1 MRRPSFTV
9 IKRQYSTQRIGCC
22 SGVGTGCV
30 FVLELRC
37 AALRC
42 GCDCGSGSPTDE
54 DCETGGAR
62 HETRLLCA
70 GSGTGS
76 GTGSCRSGAVPPAT
90 LRQGPLYGVHVCVSL
105 APNRASRAAAQ
116 QAAQAQDSLLHPA
129 LHLVGAVGYC
139 CHGSIQ

>member
-1 MRRPSFTV
+1 MSCGADA
-9 IKRQYSTQRIGCC
+9 IAG
-22 SGVGTGCV
+22 
-30 FVLELRC
+30 
-37 AALRC
+37 AALRL
-42 GCDCGSGSPTDE
+42 TRI
-54 DCETGGAR
+54 AR
-62 HETRLLCA
+62 QAARDTAALRWLWHWHWQLSFWGYAA
-70 GSGTGS
+70 GH
-76 GTGSCRSGAVPPAT
+76 T